1 MEEKDLSEQTY
12 RLEMLGISKN
22 FGGVQALKKVDL
34 RVKPGSIHALIG
46 ENGAGKSTL
55 IRVLAGVHQASEGEI
70 FIDGKKQD
78 IISTNVA
85 RGLGIGVIYQ
95 EYALATD
102 LSVAENIYIDC
113 LLAGSGGGK
122 VLNYKK
128 LNQNAHALLDS
139 LGFGH
144 IKETAI
150 VGELSIAYQQV
161 VEICKALSKPTS
173 ILVLDEP
180 TALLATNE
188 VEQLFKLLQK
198 LRDQGTSIIYIS
210 HRLEEIFRICD
221 EITVLKDGTY
231 VDTVKT
237 TEITQDGLVNLMVGR
252 KMDDYYPARN
262 SKIGDVV
269 MEAKGLCAGRQ
280 VQNVSYNVRA
290 GEVVGLYGL
299 IGSGRTES
307 ALAIYGINPLDSGEV
322 YMHGK
327 KVHIKNPRQSFKNRI
342 AYLSEDR
349 KNTGVLLNMAIRHNV
364 TISNLHR
371 FTKKT
376 RNIDFKNEAQ
386 YVTDICA
393 NLSTKYN
400 SIEDPVSTLSGGNQQ
415 KVAIAKVLA
424 SDAECVIFDEPTR
437 GVDVG
442 AKAEIYR
449 IINTLAE
456 SGKAVIMISSEMPE
470 IIGMCDRVYGMHEGH
485 ITGMVAG
492 DEVTEENLIHLAME
506 VKQ

>member
-1 MEEKDLSEQTY
+1 MSEQTY

-22 FGGVQALKKVDL
+22 FGGVQALKNVDL
-34 RVKPGSIHALIG
+34 RVRPGSIHALIG

-55 IRVLAGVHQASEGEI
+55 IRVLAGVHQASAGEI
-70 FIDGKKQD
+70 YVDGVKQS
-78 IISTNVA
+78 ITSTNIS
-85 RGLGIGVIYQ
+85 RQLGIGVIYQ

-113 LLAGSGGGK
+113 LLAGSGGTK
-122 VLNYKK
+122 FINYKK
-128 LNQNAHALLDS
+128 LNENAHALLES

-144 IKETAI
+144 IKETTI

-221 EITVLKDGTY
+221 EITVLKDGSY
-231 VDTVKT
+231 VTTVKT
-237 TEITQDGLVNLMVGR
+237 TEIDQDGLVNLMVGR
-252 KMDDYYPARN
+252 KMDDYYPKRN
-262 SKIGDVV
+262 SNIGDVV

-307 ALAIYGINPLDSGEV
+307 ALAIYGMNPLDSGEV
-322 YMHGK
+322 FVHGK
-327 KVHIKNPRQSFKNRI
+327 KVHIKNPRQSFKNGV

-349 KNTGVLLNMAIRHNV
+349 KNTGVLLNMAIRHNI
-364 TISNLHR
+364 TISNLGS
-371 FTKKT
+371 FTNRICK
-376 RNIDFKNEAQ
+376 IDFKKEQ
-386 YVTDICA
+386 DYVKEVCA
-393 NLSTKYN
+393 NLSTKYA
-400 SIEDPVSTLSGGNQQ
+400 SIEDSVSTLSGGNQQ
-415 KVAIAKVLA
+415 KVAIGKILA
-424 SDAECVIFDEPTR
+424 SDTDCIIFDEPTR

-442 AKAEIYR
+442 AKVEIYR

-456 SGKAVIMISSEMPE
+456 AGKAVLIISSEMPE

-492 DEVTEENLIHLAME
+492 EDITEENLIHLAME
-506 VKQ
+506 VTK